1 MTESANKAKL
11 WVKGC
16 RIIDPVNR
24 VDEIRDVYVEE
35 GVYVDDPGTAFRE
48 SARCIDATGLCLAPS
63 LTDLQV
69 HLREPGDT
77 HKETIRTGTQAAAKG
92 GFTRVVCMP
101 NTRPPC
107 DNPGNLRL
115 IHDIIERDACI
126 EVYPTGCIT
135 VGSAGEQLAPI
146 GSLKNA
152 GAIALSDGGHCIQ
165 NSELMRRALEYAR
178 MLDMVVL
185 DHCQDTSLTQKAVM
199 HEGVWSLKL
208 GLRGW
213 PAEAED
219 LMVSRD
225 VILSEK
231 TGAKVH
237 LQNITSGSAVDIIQR
252 AKNRGVKVT
261 AEVTP
266 HHLSL
271 TDACVAGYESRFKM
285 NPPLRT
291 EEDRRRLIEGLCS
304 GVIDCIACDHAPH
317 NEDDKD
323 MEFDYAPFGVIGLET
338 AFGVVLTHLHHEEG
352 ISLIQI
358 LEWMSSA
365 PDRILG
371 LAPKPITE
379 GVPADFILFDP
390 AEDWEVKKDGF
401 LSISR
406 NSPWIGRSLK
416 GRVRATYLKGREV
429 YGG

>member
-1 MTESANKAKL
+1 
-11 WVKGC
+11 G
-16 RIIDPVNR
+16 
-24 VDEIRDVYVEE
+24 
-35 GVYVDDPGTAFRE
+35 
-48 SARCIDATGLCLAPS
+48 AR
-63 LTDLQV
+63 
-69 HLREPGDT
+69 
-77 HKETIRTGTQAAAKG
+77 
-92 GFTRVVCMP
+92 
-101 NTRPPC
+101 
-107 DNPGNLRL
+107 
-115 IHDIIERDACI
+115 
-126 EVYPTGCIT
+126 
-135 VGSAGEQLAPI
+135 
-146 GSLKNA
+146 
-152 GAIALSDGGHCIQ
+152 
-165 NSELMRRALEYAR
+165 
-178 MLDMVVL
+178 
-185 DHCQDTSLTQKAVM
+185 
-199 HEGVWSLKL
+199 
-208 GLRGW
+208 
-213 PAEAED
+213 
-219 LMVSRD
+219 
-225 VILSEK
+225 
-231 TGAKVH
+231 VH
-237 LQNITSGSAVDIIQR
+237 LQNITSGSAVDIIMR

-291 EEDRRRLIEGLCS
+291 EEDRRRLIEGLRS

-371 LAPKPITE
+371 LAPKTVRE
-379 GVPADFILFDP
+379 GAPADFILFDP
-390 AEDWEVKKDGF
+390 SEEWEVKKDGF

-406 NSPWIGRSLK
+406 NSPWIGQSLK